1 MKTRLAAKKQNKSE
15 ARTKAKTKKQERE
28 KFGQGKI
35 EAGNEE
41 IRNKLTARK
50 QGMEESG
57 QGKIKTKQIKDI
69 VKKRGA
75 MMGLHME
82 ELQDM
87 IEAKAEETR
96 TRLTAKEM

>member
-1 MKTRLAAKKQNKSE
+1 
-15 ARTKAKTKKQERE
+15 
-28 KFGQGKI
+28 
-35 EAGNEE
+35 
-41 IRNKLTARK
+41 
-50 QGMEESG
+50 MEESE